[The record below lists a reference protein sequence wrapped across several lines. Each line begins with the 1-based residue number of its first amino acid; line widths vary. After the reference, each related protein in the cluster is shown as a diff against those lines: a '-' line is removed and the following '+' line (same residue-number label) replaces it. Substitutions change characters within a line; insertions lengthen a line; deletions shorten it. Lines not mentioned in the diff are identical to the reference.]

1 MKKKLISVFL
11 TTLFTFSSVQP
22 TLATISSTTI
32 SPIIN
37 RISGQNRYDTSSAIA
52 KQGWPNGSSNCIL
65 TYGGNYSD
73 SLTATPL
80 AKKYDAPILLTES
93 TSLTP
98 ITRQALIDLKN
109 RNVTII
115 GGTEVIS
122 SSVDTELQSMGI
134 TTNRIFGNDKYE
146 TAIAVAKQVTS
157 TPSIIFVCISD
168 DFTDA
173 LSISPIAS
181 IKRDPI
187 ILVPNNNIPDSIKDY
202 ISSNK
207 SIVKS
212 YVIGNSDEINDN
224 IANQFPNYER
234 ISGNDR
240 YSRNIAVNKEFESV
254 FNLNNTI
261 VTSGEQFPDA
271 LSGSA
276 LASKISAPIILVND
290 ASPNDTKSYYKQRL
304 VNASNNGSSNYN
316 PSVYVFGGTAVVPD
330 SVIQELGQGQV
341 ITVSHV
347 SAVNVTTTAG
357 TAPVLPSTV
366 TATMSDGTS
375 KMVNVNWAGRA
386 LSQPTSAGNYIV
398 IGTIA
403 ESNIINVIAT
413 ATVTVADVNPAAI
426 LTIQQVQQEIL
437 GIWKTSDGKH
447 TLEFHDDGTLE
458 ETEVLTGYT
467 NIYKKKYSFS
477 NPTRI
482 RIVNSSWAEDD
493 NFVLNGNRLE
503 ISNLGIS
510 RICGNSNDFSNTD
523 SFIHPSFSQSGI
535 SSNYVFIKVN

>member
-1 MKKKLISVFL
+1 MKKKLISIFL
-11 TTLFTFSSVQP
+11 TTLFTFSYVPP
-22 TLATISSTTI
+22 TLATTSSTTI

-73 SLTATPL
+73 SLAATPL

-93 TSLTP
+93 ASLTP
-98 ITRQALIDLKN
+98 ITRQVLIDLKTK
-109 RNVTII
+109 NVTII
-115 GGTEVIS
+115 GGTGVIS

-134 TTNRIFGNDKYE
+134 TANRVFGNDKYE

-157 TPSIIFVCISD
+157 TPSIIFVCTSD
-168 DFTDA
+168 DFSDA

-187 ILVPNNNIPDSIKDY
+187 ILVPNNNIPDSVKDY

-212 YVIGNSDEINDN
+212 YVIGNSDEITDN
-224 IANQFPNYER
+224 VVNQFPNYER

-254 FNLNNTI
+254 FNLYNTI

-304 VNASNNGSSNYN
+304 VNASNSGSSSSNYN

-341 ITVSHV
+341 ITVSHL

-403 ESNIINVIAT
+403 ESTIINVI
-413 ATVTVADVNPAAI
+413 ATVTVADVNPVAI

-437 GIWKTSDGKH
+437 GTWKTSDGKH

-467 NIYKKKYSFS
+467 NIYKEKYSFS

-510 RICGNSNDFSNTD
+510 RIRGNSNNFSNTD
-523 SFIHPSFSQSGI
+523 SFIHPSFSQSSI
-535 SSNYVFIKVN
+535 SSNYVFTKVN